1 MEMVADSFR
10 RRGREQMIIEEA
22 DTKASTRR
30 ILASALVLLALIAL
44 NGSSALAAGPKA
56 KRRTIPVTINKG
68 ENYTISGVKEGAAP
82 GLKVVNNP
90 NALVVQNAPGRI
102 ELVGAD
108 AGSWEIN
115 VTLATGE
122 KVTYVVTVKA
132 EAPPQGSLVPG
143 AAPTAIP

>member
-1 MEMVADSFR
+1 
-10 RRGREQMIIEEA
+10 MIIEEA
-22 DTKASTRR
+22 NTKASTRR

-44 NGSSALAAGPKA
+44 NGSSVLAAPPEA
-56 KRRTIPVTINKG
+56 KRRTIKVTINKG
-68 ENYTISGVKEGAAP
+68 QNYTISGVKEGAAP

-90 NALVVQNAPGRI
+90 NALVEQNAPGRI

-108 AGSWEIN
+108 VGSWKIN

-143 AAPTAIP
+143 AAPSVIP

>member
-1 MEMVADSFR
+1 M
-10 RRGREQMIIEEA
+10 MIEGTNA
-22 DTKASTRR
+22 KAIIYR
-30 ILASALVLLALIAL
+30 ILASALALLALIAL
-44 NGSSALAAGPKA
+44 NGSSALAAQPKA
-56 KRRTIPVTINKG
+56 KRRIIPVTINKG
-68 ENYTISGVKEGAAP
+68 QNYTISGVKEGAAP

-108 AGSWEIN
+108 AGSWKIN

-132 EAPPQGSLVPG
+132 QAPPQGSLVPG
-143 AAPTAIP
+143 AAPTVIQ

>member
-1 MEMVADSFR
+1 
-10 RRGREQMIIEEA
+10 MIIEEA
-22 DTKASTRR
+22 NTKASTRR
-30 ILASALVLLALIAL
+30 LIASALVLLALIAS

-56 KRRTIPVTINKG
+56 KQRTIPVTINKG
-68 ENYTISGVKEGAAP
+68 QNYTISDVKEGAAP

-108 AGSWEIN
+108 ASSWKIN

-122 KVTYVVTVKA
+122 EVTYVVTVKA
-132 EAPPQGSLVPG
+132 DAPPQGSLVPD
-143 AAPTAIP
+143 AVPTVIP

>member
-1 MEMVADSFR
+1 
-10 RRGREQMIIEEA
+10 
-22 DTKASTRR
+22 
-30 ILASALVLLALIAL
+30 VLLALIAL
-44 NGSSALAAGPKA
+44 NGNSALSEPPQV
-56 KRRTIPVTINKG
+56 KRRTIPLTINKG
-68 ENYTISGVKEGAAP
+68 QNYTISGVKKDAAAP

-90 NALVVQNAPGRI
+90 NALVVQTAPGRI

-132 EAPPQGSLVPG
+132 VAPPQGSLVPG
-143 AAPTAIP
+143 TAPPSIR